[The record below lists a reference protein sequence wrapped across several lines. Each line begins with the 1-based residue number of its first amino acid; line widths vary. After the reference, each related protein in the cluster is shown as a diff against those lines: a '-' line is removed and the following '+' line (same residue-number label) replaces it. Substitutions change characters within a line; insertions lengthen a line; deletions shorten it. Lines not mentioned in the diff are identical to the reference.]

1 MALPV
6 KIIQYIY
13 SIYAF
18 AIFLALMFLLFPF
31 VVIASLFGR
40 ITGGNLVYYICR
52 FWADAALL
60 CWGIKPK
67 LIFEEPLYPNR
78 PSVFVFNHISYMDI
92 PAILVSLR
100 KQHFRVLGKAEMS
113 RIPIF
118 GFFYRVAAVMVDR
131 SDPEKRAKSVETL
144 ISILHKNISVVI
156 APEGTFN
163 MGDDPLK
170 SFFNGAF
177 RIAIETKTP
186 IRPMLFLDTYARLNY
201 KSIFSLTPGKCRT
214 VFLPEISVENF
225 TTDDIEKLKM
235 LVYENMES
243 ALIRYNAEWIKKHD

>member
-1 MALPV
+1 MARHV

-18 AIFLALMFLLFPF
+18 AIFLILMFLLFPF
-31 VVIASLFGR
+31 VLIASLFGR
-40 ITGGNLVYYICR
+40 IKGGNMVYHICR

-60 CWGIKPK
+60 LWGIRPVM
-67 LIFEEPLYPNR
+67 IFEEPLDPNR

-100 KQHFRVLGKAEMS
+100 YQHFRVLGKAEMA

-131 SDPEKRAKSVETL
+131 SDPDKRAKSVETL
-144 ISILHKNISVVI
+144 ISVLHKNISVVI

-163 MGDDPLK
+163 MSNKPLK

-177 RIAIETKTP
+177 RIAIETNTP

-201 KSIFSLTPGKCRT
+201 TSVFSLTPGKCRT
-214 VFLPEISVENF
+214 VFLPEISVDGYSA
-225 TTDDIEKLKM
+225 DDIEKLKAE
-235 LVYENMES
+235 VYGKMEK
-243 ALIRYNAEWIKKHD
+243 ALIKYNAEWITAHE

>member
-18 AIFLALMFLLFPF
+18 AVFLTLMFLLFPF

-40 ITGGNLVYYICR
+40 ITGGNMVYHICR
-52 FWADAALL
+52 FWADAALFL
-60 CWGIKPK
+60 WGIKPK
-67 LIFEEPLYPNR
+67 LIFEEPLDPNQ

-144 ISILHKNISVVI
+144 ISIIHKNISVVI

-163 MGDDPLK
+163 MANHPLK
-170 SFFNGAF
+170 SFYNGAF

-186 IRPMLFLDTYARLNY
+186 IRPMLFLDTYERLNY
-201 KSIFSLTPGKCRT
+201 KSVFSLTPGKCRT
-214 VFLPEISVENF
+214 VFLPEIPVQQYSM
-225 TTDDIEKLKM
+225 DDIEKLKAI
-235 LVYENMES
+235 VYEKMES
-243 ALIRYNAEWIKKHD
+243 ALIRYNAVDQSA